1 VHSARDTKSRFL
13 EGREKKVGGKKL
25 KKRFREG
32 RGIKDRK
39 IEKETKTKK
48 KTKKK
53 KSERKDRL
61 KGTDLTIRK
70 Q

>member
-1 VHSARDTKSRFL
+1 MHSARDTKSRFL

-39 IEKETKTKK
+39 IEKETKTKQNK
-48 KTKKK
+48 KR
-53 KSERKDRL
+53 E
-61 KGTDLTIRK
+61 KGEGKGHRFDD
-70 Q
+70 

>member
-32 RGIKDRK
+32 RGIK
-39 IEKETKTKK
+39 
-48 KTKKK
+48 TKKK
-53 KSERKDRL
+53 KKRE
-61 KGTDLTIRK
+61 KG
-70 Q
+70 

>member
-32 RGIKDRK
+32 RGIR
-39 IEKETKTKK
+39 ERNQNKK
-48 KTKKK
+48 KNKKK
-53 KSERKDRL
+53 KKRERKDRV

>member
-53 KSERKDRL
+53 KKRG
-61 KGTDLTIRK
+61 KGKGNGYRFDD
-70 Q
+70 

>member
-48 KTKKK
+48 KKKK
-53 KSERKDRL
+53 NKKKERERI
-61 KGTDLTIRK
+61 G
-70 Q
+70 